1 MFIDASK
8 EFKPGK
14 NQNPLEDEHIQK
26 IVDAYVKRIDVDKSA
41 HVADMTEIEAN
52 GWNLNI
58 PRYVDTLEEEKP
70 VDLEAVR
77 AKTKQIE
84 ADKQA
89 AIDKAELMLAQL
101 GL

>member
-1 MFIDASK
+1 MTQEIS
-8 EFKPGK
+8 
-14 NQNPLEDEHIQK
+14 NI
-26 IVDAYVKRIDVDKSA
+26 YRTRILLNAWRQSRVSLRSSVWKS
-41 HVADMTEIEAN
+41 
-52 GWNLNI
+52 
-58 PRYVDTLEEEKP
+58 EEEKT

-77 AKTKQIE
+77 AELKQIE

>member
-1 MFIDASK
+1 MTQEIS
-8 EFKPGK
+8 
-14 NQNPLEDEHIQK
+14 NI
-26 IVDAYVKRIDVDKSA
+26 YRTRILSNAWRRSRVSLRSS
-41 HVADMTEIEAN
+41 V
-52 GWNLNI
+52 W
-58 PRYVDTLEEEKP
+58 RSEEEKP

-77 AKTKQIE
+77 AELKQIE